1 MSNGT
6 ASTVLTRNQEPTGT
20 QTITIDPTTSQ
31 EVTPLTSDAEEHFAG
46 TIRLAG
52 ATSPNRRVRWDD
64 NVVDNEGLGKKK
76 SKICC
81 IYSKPRAF
89 GESDSDESDTD
100 SETDS
105 DLSDD
110 EKVHRAKRRATPN
123 AYEKANYSKHPQGCK
138 HKNTH
143 SHHHSH

>member
-1 MSNGT
+1 MASQATLTGT
-6 ASTVLTRNQEPTGT
+6 QEPTGS
-20 QTITIDPTTSQ
+20 QTITVDPTSSQ
-31 EVTPLTSDAEEHFAG
+31 SVTPITSDNEERFAG
-46 TIRLAG
+46 TIRLEG
-52 ATSPNRRVRWDD
+52 ATISNRRVRWDD

-89 GESDSDESDTD
+89 GESDSDESDTESD

-110 EKVHRAKRRATPN
+110 GKIRSAKRRAAPN
-123 AYEKANYSKHPQGCK
+123 AYEKASYSKKAQGCTHK
-138 HKNTH
+138 HPHKH
-143 SHHHSH
+143 SH